1 MSRKSMRKLNVNSEQ
16 PFTGLLEQPIIMNF
30 CYLAV
35 TYLSIS
41 YPKSPSEGVPYIIA
55 NLLIA
60 VLKDRDIYVYVVK
73 GTSFPSVS
81 VFCLLLMYW
90 VSSFVHQEKKIK

>member
-1 MSRKSMRKLNVNSEQ
+1 
-16 PFTGLLEQPIIMNF
+16 MNY

-41 YPKSPSEGVPYIIA
+41 YPKSPPEGIPYITV

-60 VLKDRDIYVYVVK
+60 VLKNRYLYVYVVK
-73 GTSFPSVS
+73 GDILPLSICMI
-81 VFCLLLMYW
+81 CLLLMY
-90 VSSFVHQEKKIK
+90 